1 MFLTSFNQGGGFQ
14 GDVPPLGRQTEAD
27 AAGQWTAGKFVP
39 TVAEGHSISY
49 DGVGNSAG
57 DWYDDA
63 TRTLG
68 GQNDDITTGFE
79 DSRHSN
85 GLYPRFA
92 LVQNYPNPFNPTT
105 VIEFSLPE
113 EVHVSLR
120 VYDVLG
126 NEVAVLAN
134 RRYTSGTYAVNVDAR
149 RWSSGVYLYRLNAGG
164 YSRTLKM
171 LLLK

>member
-1 MFLTSFNQGGGFQ
+1 MFLTSFNQGAGFQ

-39 TVAEGHSISY
+39 TVAEGHSIEY
-49 DGVGNSAG
+49 DGDGNSSI
-57 DWYDDA
+57 DWSDQPNP
-63 TRTLG
+63 TIG
-68 GQNDDITTGFE
+68 SENGVITTV
-79 DSRHSN
+79 N
-85 GLYPRFA
+85 GEIDILPKEFILA
-92 LVQNYPNPFNPTT
+92 QNYPNPFNPTT

-120 VYDVLG
+120 VYDVPG
-126 NEVAVLAN
+126 NELAVLVD
-134 RRYTSGTYAVNVDAR
+134 RRYTSGTYTVNVDAK
-149 RWSSGVYLYRLNAGG
+149 RWSSGVYLYQLNAGG